1 MGQNKDHWWR
11 GVPWG
16 LVSVTAYLTALA
28 CVGIAQ
34 VMEPGGAMLFVK
46 DYQTLIAGLATMAAL
61 LIAAEQLKRQSTRDA
76 VDARRH
82 YEAELDAMRDLDTAV
97 TRISNGAGRTHQT
110 YDNASPIEMD
120 RTRWARLLQET
131 NVSLS
136 PAVARLMSAVE
147 EHNTLFAQSPHF
159 TLAFNTIDQRRVNEA
174 RLGVRTAC
182 VLLREDVQ
190 KRTGVVLRLI
200 ETTS

>member
-1 MGQNKDHWWR
+1 MRQNKDHWWLS
-11 GVPWG
+11 VPWG
-16 LVSVTAYLTALA
+16 WVSVTAYLTALA
-28 CVGIAQ
+28 CVGIGQ
-34 VMEPGGAMLFVK
+34 VLEPGGAMLFVK

-97 TRISNGAGRTHQT
+97 VRISTGAGRTYHMH
-110 YDNASPIEMD
+110 DSASPIEMD
-120 RTRWARLLQET
+120 KTRWARLLQET

-136 PAVARLMSAVE
+136 PSVAKLMSAVE
-147 EHNTLFAQSPHF
+147 EHNSLFAQSPHF
-159 TLAFNTIDQRRVNEA
+159 TLAFNRFDQRQVNDA
-174 RLGVRTAC
+174 RLGVRNAC
-182 VLLREDVQ
+182 ILLSADIQ

>member
-1 MGQNKDHWWR
+1 
-11 GVPWG
+11 
-16 LVSVTAYLTALA
+16 
-28 CVGIAQ
+28 
-34 VMEPGGAMLFVK
+34 MLFIK

-97 TRISNGAGRTHQT
+97 TGVSNRAGRTHQT
-110 YDNASPIEMD
+110 FHNALPIEMD
-120 RTRWARLLQET
+120 KTRWARLLQET

-147 EHNTLFAQSPHF
+147 EHNSLFAQSPHF
-159 TLAFNTIDQRRVNEA
+159 TLAFNRMDQRQVNEA

-182 VLLREDVQ
+182 VLLREEIQ